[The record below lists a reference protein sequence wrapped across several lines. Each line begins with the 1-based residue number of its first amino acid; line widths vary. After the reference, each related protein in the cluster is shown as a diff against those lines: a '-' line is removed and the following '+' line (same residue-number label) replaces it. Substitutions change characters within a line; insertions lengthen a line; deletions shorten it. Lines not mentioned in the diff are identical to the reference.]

1 MIRGVVQGKIE
12 QGVNFCTV
20 LQCRIL
26 NCLHLY
32 ALSAS
37 IGNIKGFPPCSF
49 WV

>member
-1 MIRGVVQGKIE
+1 MIRGVVQEKIE
-12 QGVNFCTV
+12 QGVNYW
-20 LQCRIL
+20 IL

-37 IGNIKGFPPCSF
+37 IGNIKGFSPCSF